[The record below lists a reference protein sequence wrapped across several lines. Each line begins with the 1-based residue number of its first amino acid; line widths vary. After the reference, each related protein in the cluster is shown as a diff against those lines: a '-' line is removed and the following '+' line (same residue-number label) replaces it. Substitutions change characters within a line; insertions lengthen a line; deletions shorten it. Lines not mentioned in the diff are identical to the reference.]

1 MKSPTTLLLW
11 MLMAMFLCACGSDDD
26 DDKPQ
31 AERAGIE
38 AIGQAPGATPFVA
51 QLHYS
56 LHDFAHLDS
65 VHYTVA
71 ARPGL
76 HSRPV
81 SVTYD
86 RAWLGRRAAWD
97 AVSKRIAFPVFGL
110 YANHRNEVT
119 LTTRFRDS
127 STHVAQVAVTTGPY
141 TGPASI
147 YAAPQV
153 HTARGAASP
162 GVEYMLIKNG
172 VTAPV
177 ILDSDGQIRWASG
190 PGLSFSSLLGD
201 DAFYVGDG
209 SAPVLHRFDVDT
221 SVRSSRLG
229 DAKFTRFH
237 HELARG
243 KTGLL
248 AELDAQVGGVQLIES
263 IVAEID
269 ISGRVLKEWDL
280 GQIFRTAMRAGG
292 DNPDNFV
299 RDGVDWFHLN
309 SAIYDAH
316 DNALLVSSRENFVVK
331 LDYDTGAIR
340 WLLGDTSKHWYVNYP
355 SLRALALRMTGG
367 KAPIGQHSLSVA
379 SNRELLLF
387 NNGLASL
394 NQPAGVPAGQ
404 NRSYSTPSR
413 YAIDEQARTA
423 REVWT
428 WDANRE
434 LLSDICSSTYE
445 GVPGQYL
452 VAYSSLAART
462 QARLVALD
470 SAGQVA
476 FDYAYPSQVCNTVF
490 IAEPLR
496 LEGLRLR

>member
-11 MLMAMFLCACGSDDD
+11 ILMTILLCACGSDE
-26 DDKPQ
+26 DDKTQ
-31 AERAGIE
+31 AERAAIG

-51 QLHYS
+51 TLHYS
-56 LHDFAHLDS
+56 LQEFAHLDS
-65 VHYTVA
+65 VHYTIA
-71 ARPGL
+71 GRPGS

-97 AVSKRIAFPVFGL
+97 DSLKRIAFPVFGL
-110 YANHRNEVT
+110 YANHQNALT
-119 LTTRFRDS
+119 LTTRFRDG
-127 STHVAQVAVTTGPY
+127 STNVAQVAVTTGAY
-141 TGPASI
+141 SGPASI

-153 HTARGAASP
+153 RTARGAASP
-162 GVEYMLIKNG
+162 GVEFMLIKNG

-177 ILDSDGQIRWASG
+177 ILDSDGQVRWASG
-190 PGLSFSSLLGD
+190 PGLSFSSLFGD

-209 SAPVLHRFDVDT
+209 SAPVLHRIDVDT
-221 SVRSSRLG
+221 SLRSSRL
-229 DAKFTRFH
+229 DDPKFTRFH

-243 KTGLL
+243 KTGFL
-248 AELDAQVGGVQLIES
+248 AELDAEVGGVLLLES

-280 GQIFRTAMRAGG
+280 GQIFRAAMRAGG
-292 DNPDNFV
+292 DDPDNFV
-299 RDGVDWFHLN
+299 RDGIDWFHMN

-316 DNALLVSSRENFVVK
+316 DNSLLVSSRENFVVK

-355 SLRALALRMTGG
+355 SLRALALRVTEG
-367 KAPIGQHSLSVA
+367 KTPIGQHTLSVTP
-379 SNRELLLF
+379 NRELLLF

-394 NQPAGVPAGQ
+394 NQPAGTPAGQ
-404 NRSYSTPSR
+404 NRGYSTPSR
-413 YAIDEQARTA
+413 YAIDDKARTG

-434 LLSDICSSTYE
+434 LLSDICSSAYE
-445 GVPGQYL
+445 AAPGQYL

-462 QARLVALD
+462 QARLVALN

-476 FDYAYPSQVCNTVF
+476 FDYAYPSEVCNTVF